1 MTEPLSGADYR
12 VKAQHPRRPGPLR
25 ITAKDGTLI
34 AVSGQI
40 CAGVSAEHLASMI
53 RQGFVERVPS
63 AMNVPAVANLSRL
76 HDVPAESLQK
86 GGA

>member
-53 RQGFVERVPS
+53 ANGYVECVTL
-63 AMNVPAVANLSRL
+63 VARE
-76 HDVPAESLQK
+76 PTQIAPTAQE
-86 GGA
+86 GGD